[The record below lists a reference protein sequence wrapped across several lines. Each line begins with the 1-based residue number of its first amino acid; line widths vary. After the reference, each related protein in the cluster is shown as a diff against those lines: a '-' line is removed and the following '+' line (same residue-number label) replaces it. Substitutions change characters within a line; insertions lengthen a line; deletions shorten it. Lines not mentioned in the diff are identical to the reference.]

1 VRNAGRGESASGWL
15 VWAALLIVYIVWGST
30 YLAIAVVVDTMPPLL
45 AASGRFIVAGLL
57 IAFVLVLG
65 RGWRSLRLTRAQLFG
80 SAFVGLTLLL
90 GGNGMVMV
98 GERTVPSG
106 VAAVIIAVVPLWV
119 VVLRLLMRERVRTG
133 TLVGVAIGFA
143 GVAVLVLGR
152 GATGEIDLVGM
163 LVLVAAGASWA
174 VGSFYSRRLALP
186 TDPFVASAA
195 QMILGGAAL
204 AVAGALTGE
213 LASFVPAAFAPESVG
228 ALLYLVFFG
237 SILAYSAYTWL
248 LQHAPVSKVATYA
261 YVNPVVAI
269 VLGWIVLREEFTLS
283 MAIGGAM
290 IVLAVGLVIRTES
303 RPARP
308 DALESPV
315 QSAPGRPRP
324 AR

>member
-1 VRNAGRGESASGWL
+1 V
-15 VWAALLIVYIVWGST
+15 VWGST
-30 YLAIAVVVDTMPPLL
+30 YLGIRLVVETMPPLL
-45 AASGRFIVAGLL
+45 AASIRFIIAGL
-57 IAFVLVLG
+57 IIYGVLLARRGPRVLQL
-65 RGWRSLRLTRAQLFG
+65 SPAELRG
-80 SAFVGLTLLL
+80 SAFVGAALLL
-90 GGNGMVMV
+90 GGNGLVML
-98 GERTVPSG
+98 GERDVPSG
-106 VAAVIIAVVPLWV
+106 LAALIIAVVPLWV